1 MAERRRRRRRDK
13 KKVNIP
19 AIFAVFALLVCI
31 AGLSVYAVDRISE
44 SVNSNIYD
52 KSDEKILKYIQ
63 RQTKKENYFPNIM
76 VDGIDIGGM
85 NRYDAEKKLH
95 AEIKLPAD
103 DTALIIKDT
112 ENKYNKTFTL
122 DDFGIYFDLES
133 AISSAYNFGR
143 TGNDADKVADIRSLE
158 NTPQDFRVMYYDEA
172 KIRAAV
178 DAIASGI
185 NVEPVDSTV
194 TKTSS
199 GFEVTPSVI
208 GYSMDADAL
217 YQNVI
222 SAVDERQFGSEVS
235 FTVNRTDPQ
244 YNEEDFKYIDNEIGS
259 CYSRYTKGDDNR
271 ITNLKNGC
279 SKIDSVV
286 LYPDEVFST
295 NAHFNPCT
303 YENGWRMA
311 GTIVNG
317 QIEDS
322 IGGGMCQVSSALYQ
336 AVLEAELE
344 VVERFNH
351 SMKVGYADY
360 AFDATLAGDYKDLK
374 FKNNTGYPLYI
385 ESYVTGSNVVVRL
398 YGYEVHD
405 QGRKLEFKN
414 KFIKS
419 TEPGEPKITEDNTK
433 PEGYEEYKVTALSGK
448 TYELYKYVYEN
459 GSLVDTVKVNT
470 SVYSPRRAEIIRGT
484 KPPEPEPEPE
494 TEPETDI
501 SDDDASVP
509 AEAVQEEVLEDSL
522 IEG

>member
-19 AIFAVFALLVCI
+19 AIFAVFASLVCI

-259 CYSRYTKGDDNR
+259 CYSKRSDRGQHRRRYVPGFKR
-271 ITNLKNGC
+271 LISGC
-279 SKIDSVV
+279 
-286 LYPDEVFST
+286 T
-295 NAHFNPCT
+295 
-303 YENGWRMA
+303 
-311 GTIVNG
+311 
-317 QIEDS
+317 
-322 IGGGMCQVSSALYQ
+322 
-336 AVLEAELE
+336 
-344 VVERFNH
+344 
-351 SMKVGYADY
+351 
-360 AFDATLAGDYKDLK
+360 
-374 FKNNTGYPLYI
+374 
-385 ESYVTGSNVVVRL
+385 
-398 YGYEVHD
+398 
-405 QGRKLEFKN
+405 
-414 KFIKS
+414 
-419 TEPGEPKITEDNTK
+419 
-433 PEGYEEYKVTALSGK
+433 
-448 TYELYKYVYEN
+448 
-459 GSLVDTVKVNT
+459 
-470 SVYSPRRAEIIRGT
+470 
-484 KPPEPEPEPE
+484 
-494 TEPETDI
+494 
-501 SDDDASVP
+501 
-509 AEAVQEEVLEDSL
+509 
-522 IEG
+522 